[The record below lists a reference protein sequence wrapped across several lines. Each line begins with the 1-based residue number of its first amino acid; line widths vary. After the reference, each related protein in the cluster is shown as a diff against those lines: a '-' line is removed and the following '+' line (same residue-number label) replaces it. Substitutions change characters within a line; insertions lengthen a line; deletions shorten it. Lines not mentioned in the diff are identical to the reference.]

1 MVKFFWL
8 ILGTVFFATNVY
20 ATPIN
25 FDKYFKVDMQMEIPD
40 IETYVEKLT
49 NTYKLYD
56 RGYTSRY
63 SMGLMFKKEFS
74 RVIKF
79 YGSSE
84 GRIKSDYED
93 DVLEM
98 ISLLPKEMYPYIGPL
113 LHEVPGMSEKI
124 LNLPGI
130 KETKNKFPEDIAE
143 RYKDIENIEYLSP
156 ALYVL
161 LMPSMW
167 EKKKPKD
174 KDAPEKVRV
183 HKPYVST
190 ELPDY
195 LKEKIGVPVKVAEP
209 KKGRAEKKASLAQ
222 KLNLRTINP
231 TLTSPLTGK
240 DVEAFIETID
250 LIMEWGTENDYH
262 NYGQLING
270 EAILD
275 IWEAE
280 QQTALPV
287 NDLKDAVNPCQRLV
301 LKTRFSDQYGE
312 FSRIVAQKGFSAEE
326 WAYTC
331 DKTIKAFRMADANM
345 SIAKAVQAHRRGYYN
360 QYFDKLPKRWRNEM
374 YAMNAAIVKMYTALK
389 EDVDAVRPYKDVLTE
404 KFNKIHGIMLTAPI
418 IY

>member
-1 MVKFFWL
+1 MMLKFFWI
-8 ILGTVFFATNVY
+8 ILGVVFYTTDVCAS
-20 ATPIN
+20 PIN

-40 IETYVEKLT
+40 VEAYVEKLT
-49 NTYKLYD
+49 NTHKLYD

-98 ISLLPKEMYPYIGPL
+98 INLLPKEMYPYIGPL

-143 RYKDIENIEYLSP
+143 RYKSIEDIEYLSP

-167 EKKKPKD
+167 EKRKPT
-174 KDAPEKVRV
+174 DAPEKRKV
-183 HKPYVST
+183 HKPYIDT

-195 LKEKIGVPVKVAEP
+195 LKEKIGIPVKVAE
-209 KKGRAEKKASLAQ
+209 KKQGRAEKKASQAQ
-222 KLNLRTINP
+222 RLNLRTINP

-250 LIMEWGTENDYH
+250 MIMEWGMDNDYR

-275 IWEAE
+275 VWEAE

-301 LKTRFSDQYGE
+301 LKTRFSGQYSE

-331 DKTIKAFRMADANM
+331 DKTIKAFRMATANM
-345 SIAKAVQAHRRGYYN
+345 SIAKGVQAHRRGYFN
-360 QYFDKLPKRWRNEM
+360 QYFDKLPTRWKNEM
-374 YAMNAAIVKMYTALK
+374 YAMNTAIVKMYTALR
-389 EDVDAVRPYKDVLTE
+389 EDVEAVRPYKDVLTK

>member
-1 MVKFFWL
+1 MIKTFW
-8 ILGTVFFATNVY
+8 TVLWAIFFATEVY
-20 ATPIN
+20 AAPLN
-25 FDKYFKVDMQMEIPD
+25 FDKYFKVDMQMEVPD
-40 IETYVEKLT
+40 LKEYVKKLT
-49 NTYKLYD
+49 RTYSLYD
-56 RGYTSRY
+56 RGYRSRY
-63 SMGLMFKKEFS
+63 DMGLMFKKEFS

-79 YGSSE
+79 YGLSE

-143 RYKDIENIEYLSP
+143 HFQDIEDIEYLSP

-167 EKKKPKD
+167 GEKEPINPDKPEEIKIY
-174 KDAPEKVRV
+174 
-183 HKPYVST
+183 KPHANI
-190 ELPDY
+190 ELPDF
-195 LKEKIGVPVKVAEP
+195 LKEKIGVPLKVAEQKP
-209 KKGRAEKKASLAQ
+209 GRAEKKASLAQ
-222 KLNLRTINP
+222 KLNLRTLNP
-231 TLTSPLTGK
+231 TLTSPLTSK

-250 LIMEWGTENDYH
+250 MVMEWGMGNDYR
-262 NYGQLING
+262 NYGRLING

-280 QQTALPV
+280 HQTALPV

-301 LKTRFSDQYGE
+301 LKTRFSGQYEE
-312 FSRIVAQKGFSAEE
+312 FSRVVAKKGFSPEE

-331 DKTIKAFRMADANM
+331 DKTIKAFRMASANM
-345 SIAKAVQAHRRGYYN
+345 SIARAVQAHRRGYYN
-360 QYFDKLPKRWRNEM
+360 YYFEKLPLRWKNEM
-374 YAMNAAIVKMYTALK
+374 YAMNTAIIKMYSAFK
-389 EDVDAVRPYKDVLTE
+389 EDIDVVRPYKEVLFN
-404 KFNKIHGIMLTAPI
+404 KFNKIQGVMLTAPI
-418 IY
+418 LY

>member
-1 MVKFFWL
+1 MTKFLWAVL
-8 ILGTVFFATNVY
+8 WAILFATNVY
-20 ATPIN
+20 ASPPN
-25 FDKYFKVDMQMEIPD
+25 FDKYFKVNMQMELPD
-40 IETYVEKLT
+40 IEAYIDKLR

-56 RGYTSRY
+56 RGYSSRY
-63 SMGLMFKKEFS
+63 EMGLMFKKEFS

-98 ISLLPKEMYPYIGPL
+98 ISMLPKEMYPYIGPL

-130 KETKNKFPEDIAE
+130 KETKNKFPEDISE
-143 RYKDIENIEYLSP
+143 HFQDIENIEYLSP

-161 LMPSMW
+161 LMPGMW
-167 EKKKPKD
+167 DQKEPVN
-174 KDAPEKVRV
+174 PEEPELIKV
-183 HKPYVST
+183 HKPHTNT
-190 ELPDY
+190 ELPDF
-195 LKEKIGVPVKVAEP
+195 LKEKIGVPVKVAEKQP
-209 KKGRAEKKASLAQ
+209 GRAEKKASLAQ
-222 KLNLRTINP
+222 RLNLRTINP
-231 TLTSPLTGK
+231 TLTSPLTAK

-250 LIMEWGTENDYH
+250 MVMQWGEDNNYH
-262 NYGQLING
+262 NYSRLIDG

-280 QQTALPV
+280 QQIALPQ

-301 LKTRFSDQYGE
+301 LKTRFSGQYEE
-312 FSRIVAQKGFSAEE
+312 FARVVAQKGFSPEE

-331 DKTIKAFRMADANM
+331 DKTIKAFRMANANM
-345 SIAKAVQAHRRGYYN
+345 SIALAVQAHRRGYYN
-360 QYFDKLPKRWRNEM
+360 QYFDKLPTRWKNEM
-374 YAMNAAIVKMYTALK
+374 YAINTTIVKMFSALK
-389 EDVDAVRPYKDVLTE
+389 EDIDVVRPYKDILIK
-404 KFNKIHGIMLTAPI
+404 KFNKIRGVMLTAPI

>member
-1 MVKFFWL
+1 
-8 ILGTVFFATNVY
+8 
-20 ATPIN
+20 
-25 FDKYFKVDMQMEIPD
+25 
-40 IETYVEKLT
+40 
-49 NTYKLYD
+49 
-56 RGYTSRY
+56 
-63 SMGLMFKKEFS
+63 MFKKEFS

-79 YGSSE
+79 YGLSE

-93 DVLEM
+93 DVMEM
-98 ISLLPKEMYPYIGPL
+98 ISMLPKEMYPYIGPL
-113 LHEVPGMSEKI
+113 LHEIPGMSEKI

-143 RYKDIENIEYLSP
+143 HFQDIEDIEYLSP

-167 EKKKPKD
+167 KQKEPVNPD
-174 KDAPEKVRV
+174 QPEQVKV
-183 HKPYVST
+183 HKPHANT

-195 LKEKIGVPVKVAEP
+195 LKQKIGIPLKVAEP
-209 KKGRAEKKASLAQ
+209 KQGRAEKKASLAQ
-222 KLNLRTINP
+222 RLNLRTLNP
-231 TLTSPLTGK
+231 TLTSPLTAR

-250 LIMEWGTENDYH
+250 MVMEWGESDDYR

-280 QQTALPV
+280 HNMALPV

-301 LKTRFSDQYGE
+301 LKTRFSGQYEE
-312 FSRIVAQKGFSAEE
+312 FSRVVAQKGFSAEE

-331 DKTIKAFRMADANM
+331 DKTIKAFRIANANM
-345 SIAKAVQAHRRGYYN
+345 SIARAVQAHRRGYYN
-360 QYFDKLPKRWRNEM
+360 HYFNKLPNRWRREM
-374 YAMNAAIVKMYTALK
+374 YAMNTAIVKMYSALK
-389 EDVDAVRPYKDVLTE
+389 EDVDVVRPYKDVLFKKFE
-404 KFNKIHGIMLTAPI
+404 KIRSVMLTAPI